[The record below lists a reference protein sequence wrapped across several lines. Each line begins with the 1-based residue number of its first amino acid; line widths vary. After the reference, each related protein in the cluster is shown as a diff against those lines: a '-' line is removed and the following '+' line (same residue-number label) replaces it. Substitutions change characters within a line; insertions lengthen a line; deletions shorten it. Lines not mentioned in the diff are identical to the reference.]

1 MFIGGA
7 PVSGMSR
14 NAKARLRSRSI
25 GYVFQDFNLL
35 GQAAQAAPAG
45 PNLPANQLIVYLS
58 PGGLGELIPRQSAA
72 GLRGLTGRVEAL
84 AASLHAQDV
93 LALESAVKPA
103 ASAGPGGRG
112 NRPGGQEPAGLL
124 KTIPS
129 CPSPGAEYSGQVYV
143 ATPALLRHYGI
154 KPGEI
159 NPTADLLTSRTG
171 LAAVQLA
178 SGAVQGCGYNSDVQ
192 YARHPPV
199 QAVSLPTDTS
209 DPNTLLT
216 THALTTLRWR
226 AIPAGWLIQTA
237 RPLTAAQLGAARQLA
252 SAAGVTVETRAAQ
265 DLLSRLRDWAT
276 GAGLLL
282 ALGVLAMTVGLIRSE
297 TASDLRTLTAT
308 GAGSRTRCTLTATT
322 AGALGLLGALLGTA
336 GAYLALIAWHRSN
349 LDTLRPVPVT
359 SLLVIL
365 IGLPLA
371 ATAAAWL
378 LAGREPAAIARRP
391 IE

>member
-1 MFIGGA
+1 MPPARPPGTPASVLELCGVSKVYGEGPAQVQALRGISMSVAAGALVAVMGPSGSGKSTLLTIAGSLEEPTSGEVFIGGA

-14 NAKARLRSRSI
+14 NAKARLRRRSI

-103 ASAGPGGRG
+103 ASAGPRGRG

-129 CPSPGAEYSGQVYV
+129 CPSPGAEYAGQVYV

-209 DPNTLLT
+209 DPNALLT

-265 DLLSRLRDWAT
+265 DSPSRLRDWAT

-282 ALGVLAMTVGLIRSE
+282 ALGVLAMT
-297 TASDLRTLTAT
+297 
-308 GAGSRTRCTLTATT
+308 
-322 AGALGLLGALLGTA
+322 
-336 GAYLALIAWHRSN
+336 
-349 LDTLRPVPVT
+349 
-359 SLLVIL
+359 
-365 IGLPLA
+365 
-371 ATAAAWL
+371 
-378 LAGREPAAIARRP
+378 AGRRSQGP
-391 IE
+391 